1 MLTRKDRS
9 FWTKVTFWRDVPL
22 SKRPK
27 HLKKSKIFR
36 SPKISLQ
43 TFSHRG
49 IIKDLHKRSYQAIQ
63 TAVETGDMTGI
74 RETCGT
80 SLQEHYA
87 RMVQQYAMKRELVR
101 WEVKYKQPFGVRIL
115 SRKFGQV
122 PIEYAG
128 LPLGQQQVVA
138 RISSEQT
145 LTPGRIVGKT
155 RDGKPDIQWGE
166 PKTRK
171 LVEHV
176 IMARKYI
183 EGKFEPWKIFGF
195 QSPKGTEEELEKWR
209 GEQLRVP
216 TQPGQRRAPVA
227 AA

>member
-1 MLTRKDRS
+1 ML
-9 FWTKVTFWRDVPL
+9 F
-22 SKRPK
+22 RPP
-27 HLKKSKIFR
+27 R
-36 SPKISLQ
+36 ISLD
-43 TFSHRG
+43 TISHRR

-80 SLQEHYA
+80 SLQENYA
-87 RMVQQYAMKRELVR
+87 RMVHQYNMKRELVK
-101 WEVKYKQPFGVRIL
+101 WEVKYKPGPFGIRIL

-122 PIEYAG
+122 PIEYNG

-138 RISSEQT
+138 RIASEQT

-155 RDGKPDIQWGE
+155 REGEPDIEWGQ

-171 LVEHV
+171 LTEHV

-183 EGKFEPWKIFGF
+183 EGRFEPWKIFSF
-195 QSPKGTEEELEKWR
+195 KTPKGTAEELEAWR
-209 GEQLRVP
+209 EEQLRLP
-216 TQPGQRRAPVA
+216 NQPGQRRAGAMA
-227 AA
+227 AT